1 MRANRLNVP
10 RVQISARLGTVL
22 PDSAPISARHGS
34 VLPDSADECGA
45 WLSVGGLRPHECT
58 AWHRVNRLRPH
69 ECTTWRSVAH
79 LRADECTTWVSVVRL
94 PADKCTT
101 WRSVTPVFTRQF
113 DEGVLTPICFL
124 LHVRA
129 HISMLTASGLQVDS
143 FLRSSN
149 GRMYPAPDRRR
160 WWLFGPLSAMRRLTF
175 LCNRDSVIPLPLN
188 RQRRSCGQ
196 FLKQAGEPVLR
207 HS

>member
-69 ECTTWRSVAH
+69 ECTTWRSV
-79 LRADECTTWVSVVRL
+79 
-94 PADKCTT
+94 
-101 WRSVTPVFTRQF
+101 TPVFTRQF

-129 HISMLTASGLQVDS
+129 HISMLTASGFQVDS
-143 FLRSSN
+143 FLRSGT

-160 WWLFGPLSAMRRLTF
+160 WRLFGPLSAMRRLTF
-175 LCNRDSVIPLPLN
+175 LCNRDSVIPLPFN
-188 RQRRSCGQ
+188 RQRRSCG
-196 FLKQAGEPVLR
+196 
-207 HS
+207 